1 VRNVRPAWCDV
12 FIDGERKKG
21 TGPRART
28 GTLAVD
34 FQARIA
40 GVAMPVLR
48 VEMIASQDASTVIM
62 RVVDLTS
69 GAVWAERR
77 FAQ

>member
-1 VRNVRPAWCDV
+1 
-12 FIDGERKKG
+12 
-21 TGPRART
+21 
-28 GTLAVD
+28 
-34 FQARIA
+34 
-40 GVAMPVLR
+40 VLR